1 MTISSVWSKTLMSA
15 IQSGSYAR
23 GRLCIFNVSVKQIG
37 KIVVNRNTKITKTHI
52 HTPLKAVDFG
62 FCTKRKDKPIMPVFR
77 VEKVKD
83 YTIMPNTH
91 LRNRQLS
98 LRAKGLLCQM
108 LSLPPEWNFTLQGL
122 AYINKEGLDAITTI
136 IHELEQAGY
145 ITHNRIRDEKGLLR
159 EMEYTVY
166 SSPRLNDSYDNN
178 PIVENPTPENPTLD
192 FPTQGKPMQ

>member
-1 MTISSVWSKTLMSA
+1 
-15 IQSGSYAR
+15 
-23 GRLCIFNVSVKQIG
+23 
-37 KIVVNRNTKITKTHI
+37 
-52 HTPLKAVDFG
+52 
-62 FCTKRKDKPIMPVFR
+62 MPVFR

-136 IHELEQAGY
+136 IHELERAGY
-145 ITHNRIRDEKGLLR
+145 ITRNRIRNEKGQLR

-166 SSPRLNDSYDNN
+166 SSPKLNDSYGNN
-178 PIVENPTPENPTLD
+178 PIMENPTPENPTLD
-192 FPTQGKPMQ
+192 FPTQGKPTQ

>member
-1 MTISSVWSKTLMSA
+1 
-15 IQSGSYAR
+15 
-23 GRLCIFNVSVKQIG
+23 
-37 KIVVNRNTKITKTHI
+37 
-52 HTPLKAVDFG
+52 
-62 FCTKRKDKPIMPVFR
+62 MPVFR

-136 IHELEQAGY
+136 IHELERAKY
-145 ITHNRIRDEKGLLR
+145 ITRNRIRDEKGLLR
-159 EMEYTVY
+159 EMECTVY

-178 PIVENPTPENPTLD
+178 PIAENPTLD
-192 FPTQGKPMQ
+192 FPTQEKPMQ

>member
-1 MTISSVWSKTLMSA
+1 
-15 IQSGSYAR
+15 
-23 GRLCIFNVSVKQIG
+23 
-37 KIVVNRNTKITKTHI
+37 
-52 HTPLKAVDFG
+52 
-62 FCTKRKDKPIMPVFR
+62 MPVFR

-83 YTIMPNTH
+83 YTIMPCRIPLGHSTLAAVVKVKRAWLWLVARGNTH
-91 LRNRQLS
+91 LRNRQLF

-136 IHELEQAGY
+136 IHELERAGY
-145 ITHNRIRDEKGLLR
+145 ITRNRIRDEKGLFR

-166 SSPRLNDSYDNN
+166 SSSKLNDSFGNN
-178 PIVENPTPENPTLD
+178 PITENPTPDNPALD

>member
-1 MTISSVWSKTLMSA
+1 
-15 IQSGSYAR
+15 
-23 GRLCIFNVSVKQIG
+23 
-37 KIVVNRNTKITKTHI
+37 
-52 HTPLKAVDFG
+52 
-62 FCTKRKDKPIMPVFR
+62 
-77 VEKVKD
+77 
-83 YTIMPNTH
+83 
-91 LRNRQLS
+91 
-98 LRAKGLLCQM
+98 M

-178 PIVENPTPENPTLD
+178 PIVEKSYPRIIQTLD